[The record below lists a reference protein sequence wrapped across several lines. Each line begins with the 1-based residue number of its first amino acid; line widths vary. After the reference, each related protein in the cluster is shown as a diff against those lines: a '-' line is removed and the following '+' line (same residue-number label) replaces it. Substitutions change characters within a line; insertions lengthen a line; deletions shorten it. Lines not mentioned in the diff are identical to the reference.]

1 MSGLP
6 MAAIGA
12 ANDPRLENNGLDA
25 TSYPN
30 RVLQKLHD
38 PNVTLEEYMY
48 HAKLTRTDE
57 DRLYGPG
64 SDYQQS
70 SGPATRFIKEKIWR
84 TQVAEREM
92 PPPRLSISAQ
102 GEGQVE
108 GKALEQSNDATDSK
122 DSSLRA
128 SEPIVITDEEWL
140 NASRAARTATWASVF
155 YLITTD
161 ILGPF
166 STGWSYAQLGYG
178 PGITLFTVFGALSG
192 YTGYQLWRMF
202 MQMDSDRFPLKGY
215 GDIAFRVYG
224 SWFRHIC
231 NVLQSFQFLLSVSLI
246 IITSGQSISQM
257 SKANLCFII
266 CVVVSA
272 IAGCIIGQIRT
283 LQRFGWLASLAVYMN
298 LLVIICT

>member
-12 ANDPRLENNGLDA
+12 ADDPRLEHNGFDA
-25 TSYPN
+25 SSCPN
-30 RVLQKLHD
+30 GINQKLHD
-38 PNVTLEEYMY
+38 PSVTIEEYMY
-48 HAKLTRTDE
+48 WAKLTRVDE

-64 SDYQQS
+64 SDYQGID
-70 SGPATRFIKEKIWR
+70 GPATRFVNEKILR
-84 TQVAEREM
+84 KPVASREI
-92 PPPRLSISAQ
+92 PAPRLSISAQ
-102 GEGQVE
+102 GEPQIE
-108 GKALEQSNDATDSK
+108 SKAIGESKDASDSK
-122 DSSLRA
+122 DSSVRG
-128 SEPIVITDEEWL
+128 SEPMVITDEEWI
-140 NASRAARTATWASVF
+140 NASRAARTATWAAVF

-166 STGWSYAQLGYG
+166 STGWSFSQLGYG
-178 PGITLFTVFGALSG
+178 PGIALFTIFGGLST

-202 MQMDSDRFPLKGY
+202 IQLDSDRFPLKGY

-224 SWFRHIC
+224 SWFRHIA
-231 NVLQSFQFLLSVSLI
+231 NVLQSFQFLLNVSLI

-257 SKANLCFII
+257 SKGNLCFVV

-272 IAGCIIGQIRT
+272 IAGLLIGQIRT

-298 LLVIICT
+298 LLIIFCR